1 MHGRNYVSALGN
13 LTPFTSFWEEIVI
26 IMFMI
31 SSVPIFYLNYLISIK
46 SLKFFFFEISLTF
59 SMLLIW
65 NLC

>member
-46 SLKFFFFEISLTF
+46 SLKCLEN
-59 SMLLIW
+59 SME
-65 NLC
+65 NMHTDVRV

>member
-31 SSVPIFYLNYLISIK
+31 SSVPIFYLNHLISIK
-46 SLKFFFFEISLTF
+46 SLKFFFL
-59 SMLLIW
+59 
-65 NLC
+65 